1 MEITG
6 YFLAP
11 ETGSYTFTLGN
22 VDDSAGLLFDQDA
35 FGFCEQNDITATTT
49 NFLLNAIKGCESGKE
64 ASVSSEKTL
73 IGGLYYPIR
82 IIFSNAITKASLDF
96 SATLPNGTVINDFTN
111 YIYTFGE
118 DESYCPAFER
128 ETTTYTPWTGSFT
141 STIGTIVTISV
152 LTHPLFQKNNNN
164 NNNGGSGSS
173 ETANTPVTVIK
184 TSVFTTSGSTIT
196 SVITSTIVPNN
207 NNENGSGSPGNA
219 SEYVETISSGF
230 VYKIGRAHV

>member
-152 LTHPLFQKNNNN
+152 
-164 NNNGGSGSS
+164 GSDGI
-173 ETANTPVTVIK
+173 P
-184 TSVFTTSGSTIT
+184 TTSNYLHS
-196 SVITSTIVPNN
+196 
-207 NNENGSGSPGNA
+207 
-219 SEYVETISSGF
+219 
-230 VYKIGRAHV
+230 